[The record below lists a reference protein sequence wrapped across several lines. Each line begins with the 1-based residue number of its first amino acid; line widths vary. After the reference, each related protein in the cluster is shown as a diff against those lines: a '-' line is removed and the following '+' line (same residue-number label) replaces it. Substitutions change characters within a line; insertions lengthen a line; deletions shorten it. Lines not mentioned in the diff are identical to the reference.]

1 MFIFEDGKM
10 VRKENIS
17 IDTKKKQIIF
27 TSPKNSNL
35 LKWLHSKNLPEQFFE
50 DITNEDQSVAYDDW
64 ESVKLITLKYI
75 FLQEGKFILYDEENI
90 SILKFE
96 NKVIFLSENRE
107 VIVEISKKFQKRFKN
122 SDKIDL
128 SIYKII
134 DILVDNV
141 MLMINVIDESLETL
155 EDNILAGRVDEEEV
169 QKNIYKFNPLAYPFI
184 NNIDRYTDDYFK
196 SKSSILILH
205 GEPGGGKTSFIKYIL
220 NILNKNRKDKSKKLL
235 VLYSFDENIFYS
247 NELYNKMIII
257 DYDIII
263 LEDMNNIL
271 YKNQDNNQNILA
283 KFLSVTDGLLSKDT
297 KIIISTNI
305 ESRSQI
311 NEALMRPGRSFNTIH
326 FRKLKVEEVKALADS
341 YNKKMNLRPMN
352 ISEFYA
358 NVNNEQN
365 NKIINNT
372 TGF

>member
-27 TSPKNSNL
+27 TSPKNPNL

-50 DITNEDQSVAYDDW
+50 DITNDDQSVAYEDW

-75 FLQEGKFILYDEENI
+75 FLQEDKFILYDEENI

-107 VIVEISKKFQKRFKN
+107 VVVEISKKFQKRFKN

-141 MLMINVIDESLETL
+141 MLMIDVIDESLETL

-169 QKNIYKFNPLAYPFI
+169 QKDIYNT
-184 NNIDRYTDDYFK
+184 RRT
-196 SKSSILILH
+196 
-205 GEPGGGKTSFIKYIL
+205 L
-220 NILNKNRKDKSKKLL
+220 NRIARLF
-235 VLYSFDENIFYS
+235 VQET
-247 NELYNKMIII
+247 
-257 DYDIII
+257 DIINKI
-263 LEDMNNIL
+263 YHDLDSKTKKELKYEFGDL
-271 YKNQDNNQNILA
+271 KEHT
-283 KFLSVTDGLLSKDT
+283 KFL
-297 KIIISTNI
+297 
-305 ESRSQI
+305 I
-311 NEALMRPGRSFNTIH
+311 NESKTLLDRTGYLLNMHMGMLSNRMNQAMQRLAAISIIFMPLTFIVGNYGMNFDNMPELHTKYGYFIVTGVNIVVA
-326 FRKLKVEEVKALADS
+326 FFIFIWLK
-341 YNKKMNLRPMN
+341 KKKW
-352 ISEFYA
+352 I
-358 NVNNEQN
+358 
-365 NKIINNT
+365 
-372 TGF
+372 